1 MNAVATTQT
10 FSPELSR
17 FGPATQTGMS
27 TIRIVRAYL
36 IEAKLEFVRAMRAP
50 IFVVPFLLL
59 PVLLY
64 MLFGIVM
71 SGAAGGAPRGVA
83 NLFFAGFATFAVIGP
98 ALFSVGCG
106 IAIERDQGL
115 LRLKRAL
122 PAPPGSYLVGKVLMQ
137 LAFAALATALL
148 ATAALLGAHL
158 TLPAG
163 SVWTL
168 VGVLVIGTIPFCAM
182 GLFIGTHVSG
192 VAAPGITHLIYFPM
206 LYLSGLFFP
215 LPKVLARWA
224 PVWPTFHLNRLALA
238 AAGGVHLTA
247 AQLWISVTTLI
258 AITVLCGTS
267 ALRKLARRG

>member
-1 MNAVATTQT
+1 MNAVTLTPP
-10 FSPELSR
+10 FSEPAR
-17 FGPATQTGMS
+17 FGSRAQPHMS
-27 TIRIVRAYL
+27 AMRIVRAYL
-36 IEAKLEFVRAMRAP
+36 VETKLEFVRAIRAP

-71 SGAAGGAPRGVA
+71 GGASGGAPRAFA
-83 NLFFAGFATFAVIGP
+83 NFFFAGFATFAVIGP
-98 ALFSVGCG
+98 ALFAVGSG

-122 PAPPGSYLVGKVLMQ
+122 PAPPGSYLLGKVLMQ
-137 LAFAALATALL
+137 LAFAALASGLL
-148 ATAALLGAHL
+148 GAVALLGAHL
-158 TLPAG
+158 TLSAG
-163 SVWTL
+163 QIVTL
-168 VGVLVIGTIPFCAM
+168 IAVLVAGTIPFCAI

-215 LPKVLARWA
+215 LPKILARWA

-238 AAGGVHLTA
+238 AAGGVHLTQV
-247 AQLWISVTTLI
+247 QLWTSVTTLV
-258 AITVLCGTS
+258 AITVVCGTR
-267 ALRKLARRG
+267 ALLKLARRG